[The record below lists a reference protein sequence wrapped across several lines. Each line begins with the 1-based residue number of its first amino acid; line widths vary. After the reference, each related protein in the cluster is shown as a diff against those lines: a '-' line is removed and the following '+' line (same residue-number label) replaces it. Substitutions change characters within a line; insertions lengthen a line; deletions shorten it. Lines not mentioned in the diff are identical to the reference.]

1 MNDWS
6 PLYKQTYAPHSKSGS
21 VLKAVDP
28 NDNTGVGG
36 ASSAEIGAT
45 GGNVGLLDGS
55 VLWKK
60 IRQME
65 TYRGSQQWDNDGCWA
80 MW

>member
-6 PLYKQTYAPHSKSGS
+6 PLYKQTYAPHAKNGS
-21 VLKAVDP
+21 LLKATDP

-55 VLWKK
+55 VTWKK
-60 IRQME
+60 IQQMYQNYWTWSE
-65 TYRGSQQWDNDGCWA
+65 DGGHRGAW
-80 MW
+80 